1 MKQLYFVLIAV
12 AIFAG
17 CQPQEEI
24 IDNST
29 GSNQPT
35 QHANANKLLPNS
47 LPEEVEIGETDTI
60 EADRYSLYF
69 GPVEGTEIE
78 SLFTEDSTLVFPEGI
93 SNGYEYAQLIES
105 TKQPNHNDKF
115 RRSGDTLWLLL
126 QNGQELML
134 KDSINKAVY
143 DFNDYAYTLHHYF
156 PEQEYYLVRVQFGEG
171 NGFMLINRKN
181 GFKKYVFGEPYFSPS
196 GKYIVT
202 LSSDLEAGYNP
213 TGIQLLLNQGDT
225 LSEQI
230 KVYIRNWGPTD
241 LKWLADNEFILQK
254 EHLEPDSIA
263 GIKYVPSWSR
273 VIIQAK

>member
-1 MKQLYFVLIAV
+1 MKQLYFVLVAV
-12 AIFAG
+12 AILAG

-24 IDNST
+24 TNNSI

-35 QHANANKLLPNS
+35 QYATANKLLPNS
-47 LPEEVEIGETDTI
+47 LSEEVEIGETDSI

-69 GPVEGTEIE
+69 SPLEETEIE
-78 SLFTEDSTLVFPEGI
+78 SLFTEDSTSVFPEGI

-105 TKQPNHNDKF
+105 TKQPNYKDKF

-126 QNGQELML
+126 QSGQELML

-143 DFNDYAYTLHHYF
+143 NFDDYAYTLHHYF

-196 GKYIVT
+196 SKYIVT

-213 TGIQLLLNQGDT
+213 TGIQLLLNQDDS
-225 LSEQI
+225 LSEQM
-230 KVYIRNWGPTD
+230 KVYIRNWGPTA
-241 LKWLADNEFILQK
+241 LKWMTDNEFILQK

-263 GIKYVPSWSR
+263 GIRYVPSWSR
-273 VIIQAK
+273 VIILVK

>member
-1 MKQLYFVLIAV
+1 MRKLYFILLAIA
-12 AIFAG
+12 ILAG

-24 IDNST
+24 TNNSIS
-29 GSNQPT
+29 SNQPT
-35 QHANANKLLPNS
+35 QYATANKLLPNS
-47 LPEEVEIGETDTI
+47 LPEEVEIGETDSI

-69 GPVEGTEIE
+69 SPLEETEIE
-78 SLFTEDSTLVFPEGI
+78 SLFTEDSTSVFPEGI

-105 TKQPNHNDKF
+105 TKQPNYKDKF

-143 DFNDYAYTLHHYF
+143 NFDDYAYTLHHYF

-196 GKYIVT
+196 GKHIVT

-213 TGIQLLLNQGDT
+213 TGIQLLLNQDDS
-225 LSEQI
+225 LSEQM
-230 KVYIRNWGPTD
+230 KVYIRNWGPID

-263 GIKYVPSWSR
+263 GVKYVPSWSR